1 MKIKKYTKLKGNKYS
16 ILLDDITITLY
27 DDVIVKYELLR
38 KKEIDDKLFEEIT
51 TYNDKL
57 EAYYKALKYIT
68 KKLRTEKEVF
78 DYLDKEYRKSVIKET
93 IERLK
98 KEGYLNEEFYLK
110 CYINDKINLSNDGPN
125 KIKKDLIKLGL
136 DEEMIIVY
144 LEEINDEIWLDKIEK
159 IIKKRMNSNKNY
171 GVNKLKEKL
180 IYDLGNLGYY
190 KWMCDEKLNDITF
203 KPDDDILLKE
213 YFKIYNSLV
222 KKYEGKELKLKI
234 INKLL
239 TKGFNYADIKNIV
252 ERDI

>member
-1 MKIKKYTKLKGNKYS
+1 MKIKKYTKLNGNKYS
-16 ILLDDITITLY
+16 ILLDDITVTLY

-51 TYNDKL
+51 AYNDKL
-57 EAYYKALKYIT
+57 AAYYKALKYIT

-98 KEGYLNEEFYLK
+98 KDGYLNEEFYLK
-110 CYINDKINLSNDGPN
+110 CYINDKVSLSNDGPN

-136 DEEMIIVY
+136 EEEKIILA
-144 LEEINDEIWLDKIEK
+144 LENINDKIWLDKIEK
-159 IIKKRMNSNKNY
+159 IVKKRISSNKNY
-171 GVNKLKEKL
+171 STNRLKEKL

-190 KWMCDEKLNDITF
+190 RWMCDEKLNDITF
-203 KPDDDILLKE
+203 KQDDDILFKE
-213 YFKIYNSLV
+213 YNKIYNSLAR
-222 KKYEGKELKLKI
+222 KYKGKELKFKI

-239 TKGFNYADIKNIV
+239 AKGFNYENINNIVDIKI
-252 ERDI
+252 